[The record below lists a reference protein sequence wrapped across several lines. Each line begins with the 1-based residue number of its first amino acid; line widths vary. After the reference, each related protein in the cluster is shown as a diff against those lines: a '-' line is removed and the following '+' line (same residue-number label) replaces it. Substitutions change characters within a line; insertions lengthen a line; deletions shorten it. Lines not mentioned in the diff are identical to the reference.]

1 MLLVSPVITLEMI
14 SVILM
19 MSWTVSSV
27 DPESGGTVQ
36 RLLSQQDGLIQ
47 PGLSFINNS
56 NMASITMMNIRDI
69 HNLTTS
75 QHVLSASINIVN
87 WSRWLLGYP
96 VYYFKYGHFKPGY
109 HEREV
114 FPSHSEMVVMVNDNE
129 SSFTGTSG
137 TIAWELEEEN
147 VHLIVMWSIPYNLR
161 LYNSYFGIGVVQ
173 LSTRF
178 SRDMLPYWYKQ
189 MIENKQGRTFQRGK
203 GGENLVYK
211 HEKFFVIGNLG
222 TGYHPIINI
231 SVMPWQTK
239 DLSPSIWHKLYVDSL
254 KTTAAAFNRCATLL
268 PAPRLTLVLV
278 LLRLS
283 IILSLR

>member
-1 MLLVSPVITLEMI
+1 MI
-14 SVILM
+14 
-19 MSWTVSSV
+19 
-27 DPESGGTVQ
+27 
-36 RLLSQQDGLIQ
+36 
-47 PGLSFINNS
+47 
-56 NMASITMMNIRDI
+56 
-69 HNLTTS
+69 
-75 QHVLSASINIVN
+75 IV
-87 WSRWLLGYP
+87 WS
-96 VYYFKYGHFKPGY
+96 GY

-173 LSTRF
+173 LSTRYCLSSLTSVLLPTMVRF

-231 SVMPWQTK
+231 RCGVVVFSSVFR
-239 DLSPSIWHKLYVDSL
+239 YNVDMI
-254 KTTAAAFNRCATLL
+254 A
-268 PAPRLTLVLV
+268 V
-278 LLRLS
+278 
-283 IILSLR
+283 